1 MTNTLA
7 TVIGSIGA
15 AALLWAYFVTST
27 RRRSPDEVPVIAGNL
42 VGSALLIVN
51 TYHFHAWPPL
61 VVNTVWAVIAII
73 SLIKV
78 RQLSAERDG
87 R

>member
-7 TVIGSIGA
+7 TVLGSIGA

-27 RRRSPDEVPVIAGNL
+27 RRKRPDEVPVIVANL
-42 VGSALLIVN
+42 VGSLLLIVN

-61 VVNTVWAVIAII
+61 VVNSVWAAIAVL

-78 RQLSAERDG
+78 RQLAREL
-87 R
+87 